1 MYSLYSNERHL
12 CDELVGLVSKK
23 LGRALRI
30 KEEAVDFFNI
40 RTLDLN
46 ATVRCSNNFGGS
58 EQLNR
63 ETERC
68 AFS

>member
-1 MYSLYSNERHL
+1 MNGLYSSKRQL

-40 RTLDLN
+40 RTLYLD
-46 ATVRCSNNFGGS
+46 ATVRCSDNFGGS